1 MWKSLISNTGQLS
14 EGYLKLHPPVVT
26 SDLHPWEG
34 FSHRMCY
41 QTMGGPL
48 KKDTVDGRNPARQP
62 PGMFLK
68 PVVNNGR

>member
-14 EGYLKLHPPVVT
+14 EGYL
-26 SDLHPWEG
+26 HPWEG
-34 FSHRMCY
+34 SSHRMCY